1 MLNCIYFI
9 KIGIILQNIAIIL
22 IWGCF
27 GFDREYEMLF
37 ISVCVAQI
45 YIKSW
50 KKINA
55 DSDNI
60 GASNFALA
68 A

>member
-1 MLNCIYFI
+1 MGMLRFRQENET
-9 KIGIILQNIAIIL
+9 LSV
-22 IWGCF
+22 
-27 GFDREYEMLF
+27 
-37 ISVCVAQI
+37 SVCVAQI

-55 DSDNI
+55 DSDNV
-60 GASNFALA
+60 GASNLALA

>member
-1 MLNCIYFI
+1 MFFFNIFENLQYNKIMGMLRFRQENET
-9 KIGIILQNIAIIL
+9 LSV
-22 IWGCF
+22 
-27 GFDREYEMLF
+27 
-37 ISVCVAQI
+37 SVCVAQI

-55 DSDNI
+55 DSDNV
-60 GASNFALA
+60 GASNLALA